1 MSTHAPAS
9 PADPSSFLKA
19 LGSCPP
25 ITLVQASH
33 FALARLDSDLATKLT
48 TLRKGCQQ
56 VDAEE
61 EAKLQEEAEKAKL
74 PYKSVVSL
82 YELHQIYEGLVN
94 TCSQDART
102 KKTLEVLN
110 SFSDK
115 HACTA
120 PDPENL
126 SASCGVAQA
135 FLELDT
141 NQNGNTKIDLS
152 NRLLGSLPTS
162 LGHNFTNIR
171 SLDLSKNQ
179 LKELPSSIGELDK
192 LEVFDL
198 QSNQL
203 AYLPDAIGFLE
214 KLKYLN
220 LSGNML
226 VNLPD
231 SIGGCRNL
239 LELNVGFNQLQRLP
253 TQIGLDLQSLQNL
266 CLHSNRLTCLPP
278 SICELKQLKFLDL
291 HFNNIKSLPSSLG
304 NMSAL
309 EKLNISN
316 NFSDFGGAL
325 PDSLADLV
333 FLVELDVSFNQL
345 RTISD
350 CVGALLN
357 LKTLKADN
365 NPLVI
370 PPPDIVERG
379 NATVLEYM
387 AMRWRTSQTFEE
399 DVCSSPSRSSGFKVS
414 CRTPA
419 CSGSSLVRLLSW
431 KRGSR
436 NTSSQLAINVAPVQG
451 K

>member
-33 FALARLDSDLATKLT
+33 FALARLDSDLATKLS

-61 EAKLQEEAEKAKL
+61 EAKLQEETEKAKL

-82 YELHQIYEGLVN
+82 YELHQIYEGLVS
-94 TCSQDART
+94 TCSTDART

-115 HACTA
+115 HARTA
-120 PDPENL
+120 IDRPANL
-126 SASCGVAQA
+126 SASCGTVAQA
-135 FLELDT
+135 FLELGT
-141 NQNGNTKIDLS
+141 NQNSNSNIDLS

-162 LGHNFTNIR
+162 LGHNFTNIT

-179 LKELPSSIGELDK
+179 LKELPSSIGDLDR
-192 LEVFDL
+192 LEVLDL

-203 AYLPDAIGFLE
+203 ACLPDAIGFLE

-253 TQIGLDLQSLQNL
+253 SQTGLDLQSLQNL

-333 FLVELDVSFNQL
+333 FLVDLDVSFNQL
-345 RTISD
+345 RTIPD

-379 NATVLEYM
+379 SATVLEYM

-399 DVCSSPSRSSGFKVS
+399 DECSSPSRSSGFKVS

-419 CSGSSLVRLLSW
+419 CAGSSLVRLLSW

-436 NTSSQLAINVAPVQG
+436 HTFPASY
-451 K
+451 